1 MVMYTRPRF
10 NMKQPTSVLRPRIH
24 IVGAGAMGLLLGA
37 KLRVR
42 YPEYPVTLL
51 RRRKAAA
58 NVGSNLLNVK
68 LREGISTVCVPVPA
82 EYIDDDSTTIK
93 HLVVTTKAGDAAAA
107 VQSLLPRL
115 APSSQILVLCNGA
128 MGVRQE
134 IKVSALVRL
143 GIISHG
149 AYRCPD
155 DPWQVVHAGQG
166 EILIQGHES
175 QAWDGLIEDWDAAGL
190 SCRSVAN
197 ISPLLW
203 RKLAV
208 NCVINPVT
216 AWCQCP
222 NGALLTMDNDDAAMR
237 LLERLQSWWSSRS
250 SNSMQAPPTRLS
262 ELMARACQEVAA
274 VAACA
279 LNEDGPGLAPT
290 NDTLTAAMLLDQVH
304 HVIMATAHNR
314 SSMWQDLLSGR
325 RTEVDYLNGYLVQ
338 QAQRYQLSCPVNQ
351 FLWELIRER
360 ERGHAT

>member
-10 NMKQPTSVLRPRIH
+10 NMKQPMSALRPRIH

-58 NVGSNLLNVK
+58 NVGSSLLNVT
-68 LREGISTVCVPVPA
+68 LCEGISTVCVPVPA

-134 IKVSALVRL
+134 IKVPASVRL

-166 EILIQGHES
+166 EILIQED
-175 QAWDGLIEDWDAAGL
+175 QAWNGVIEDWNAAGL
-190 SCRSVAN
+190 SCRSVVN

-208 NCVINPVT
+208 NCVINPLT

-222 NGALLTMDNDDAAMR
+222 NGALLTMDNEDAAMQ
-237 LLERLQSWWSSRS
+237 LLERIQSWWSG
-250 SNSMQAPPTRLS
+250 NSMQAPPTYLS

-274 VAACA
+274 VAAGA
-279 LNEDGPGLAPT
+279 AKEEGLV
-290 NDTLTAAMLLDQVH
+290 NDTLTAAALLDQVH